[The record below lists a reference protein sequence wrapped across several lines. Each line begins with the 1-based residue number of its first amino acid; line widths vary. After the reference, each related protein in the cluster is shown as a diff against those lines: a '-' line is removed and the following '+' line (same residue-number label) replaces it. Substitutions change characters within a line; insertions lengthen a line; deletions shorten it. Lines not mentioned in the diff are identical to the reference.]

1 MDFTL
6 SEEQEMLR
14 KSARDFQAD
23 KCPKSY
29 VRQMAADE
37 KGYSPVL
44 WQEMAG
50 LGWMGLIIP
59 ELYGGFGMEFTDLAV
74 LLEEMGRACLP
85 GPFFATVVLG
95 ALTILKNGSDKQKA
109 SYLPQIA
116 AGKMLMTMALNEADG
131 LYEAGSIATTAFA
144 ERDDY
149 IINGA
154 KLFVPYAHVADY
166 VLCAARTGNE
176 KDDNKNITVFIVP
189 AKEKGIKFT
198 PLQTI
203 RGDKQCAVTFDNV
216 TVEKDSVLGGVG
228 EGWPIVEKA
237 MERAAA
243 AVCCDTVGVLQ
254 KVMELTLDYTKER
267 KQFGK
272 PIGSF
277 QVIQQ
282 YMADMVTNVDGLR
295 FVSYQAA
302 WRISEGL
309 PATRETAIAKA
320 WSAESYE
327 WCITKAHQIFGAVG
341 VTIDHDLH
349 FYTTRGKAAQLS
361 YGDADYWHEK
371 VAKTMGL

>member
-6 SEEQEMLR
+6 SEEQAMLR
-14 KSARDFQAD
+14 KSARDFLTD

-29 VRQMAADE
+29 VRQMTADE
-37 KGYSPVL
+37 KGYSPAL
-44 WQEMAG
+44 WQEMAK
-50 LGWMGLIIP
+50 LGWLGLAIP
-59 ELYGGFGMEFTDLAV
+59 DLYGGFGMEFADLAV
-74 LLEEMGRACLP
+74 LLEEMGRACLL

-95 ALTILKNGSDKQKA
+95 ALTILENGNEKQKA
-109 SYLPQIA
+109 AYLPEIA
-116 AGKMLMTMALNEADG
+116 AGKMIMTMALNEADG
-131 LYEAGSIATTAFA
+131 LYEASSIAATAFA

-149 IINGA
+149 IINGT

-166 VLCAARTGNE
+166 ILCAARTGNQN
-176 KDDNKNITVFIVP
+176 DDNKDITVFIVP
-189 AKEKGIKFT
+189 TKEKGIKCT
-198 PLQTI
+198 PLQTMS
-203 RGDKQCAVTFDNV
+203 GDKLCAVTFDNV
-216 TVEKDSVLGGVG
+216 TVAKGSVLGGVG
-228 EGWPIVEKA
+228 AGWPTVEKT

-254 KVMELTLDYTKER
+254 KVLEMTLDYTKER

-272 PIGSF
+272 PIGAF

-282 YMADMVTNVDGLR
+282 YMADMATYVDGLR

-309 PATRETAIAKA
+309 PAARETAIAKA

-341 VTIDHDLH
+341 VTGDHDLH
-349 FYTTRGKAAQLS
+349 FYTIRGKAAQLT
-361 YGDADYWHEK
+361 YGNADFWREL
-371 VAKTMGL
+371 VAKKMGL

>member
-6 SEEQEMLR
+6 SEEQAMVR
-14 KSARDFQAD
+14 KSARDFLTD

-37 KGYSPVL
+37 KGYSLVL
-44 WQEMAG
+44 WQEMAE
-50 LGWMGLIIP
+50 LGWLGLAIP
-59 ELYGGFGMEFTDLAV
+59 DLYGGFGMEFIDLAV

-85 GPFFATVVLG
+85 GPFFATVVLA
-95 ALTILKNGSDKQKA
+95 ALTILENGSDKQKA
-109 SYLPQIA
+109 AYLPQIA
-116 AGKMLMTMALNEADG
+116 AGKMIMTMALNEADG
-131 LYEAGSIATTAFA
+131 LYEPGSIATSAFA

-149 IINGA
+149 IINGT

-166 VLCAARTGNE
+166 MLCAARTGNQNDNN
-176 KDDNKNITVFIVP
+176 KDITVFILP
-189 AKEKGIKFT
+189 AKAQGIKCT
-198 PLQTI
+198 PLQTMS
-203 RGDKQCAVTFDNV
+203 GDKLCAVTFDNV
-216 TVEKDSVLGGVG
+216 TVAKDSVLGGVG
-228 EGWPIVEKA
+228 EGWAVVEKT

-243 AVCCDTVGVLQ
+243 AICCDTVGVLQ
-254 KVMELTLDYTKER
+254 RVLEMTLDYTKER

-272 PIGSF
+272 PIGAF

-282 YMADMVTNVDGLR
+282 YMADMVTYVDGLR

-309 PATRETAIAKA
+309 PAMRETAIAKA

-327 WCITKAHQIFGAVG
+327 GCITKAHQIFGAVG
-341 VTIDHDLH
+341 VTGDHDLH

-361 YGDADYWHEK
+361 YGDADFWREK
-371 VAKTMGL
+371 VAEKMGL

>member
-6 SEEQEMLR
+6 SEEQAMVR
-14 KSARDFQAD
+14 KSARDFLTD

-44 WQEMAG
+44 WQEMAE
-50 LGWMGLIIP
+50 LGWLGLAIP
-59 ELYGGFGMEFTDLAV
+59 DLYGGFGMEFIDLAV

-85 GPFFATVVLG
+85 GPFFATVVLA
-95 ALTILKNGSDKQKA
+95 ALTILENGSDKQKA
-109 SYLPQIA
+109 AYLPQIA
-116 AGKMLMTMALNEADG
+116 AGKMIMTMALNEADG

-149 IINGA
+149 IINGT

-166 VLCAARTGNE
+166 MLCAARTGNQNDNN
-176 KDDNKNITVFIVP
+176 KDITVFIVP
-189 AKEKGIKFT
+189 AKAQGIKCT
-198 PLQTI
+198 PLQTMS
-203 RGDKQCAVTFDNV
+203 GDKLCAVTFDNV
-216 TVEKDSVLGGVG
+216 TVAKDSVLGGVG
-228 EGWPIVEKA
+228 EGWAVVEKT

-243 AVCCDTVGVLQ
+243 AICCDTVGVLQ
-254 KVMELTLDYTKER
+254 RVLEMTLDYTKER

-272 PIGSF
+272 PIGAF

-282 YMADMVTNVDGLR
+282 YMADMVTYVDGLR

-309 PATRETAIAKA
+309 PAMRETAIAKA
-320 WSAESYE
+320 WSAEAYE
-327 WCITKAHQIFGAVG
+327 RCITLAHQIFGAVG
-341 VTIDHDLH
+341 VTGDHDLH

-361 YGDADYWHEK
+361 YGDADFWREK
-371 VAKTMGL
+371 VAEKMGL